1 MPVPDQDLDFKCHYG
16 VFFCVKKFNQYQQ
29 NEKNT
34 SPQIIEEKKPKRPC
48 NIGMEIQVL
57 V

>member
-1 MPVPDQDLDFKCHYG
+1 MPVPDQDLDVKCHYG

-34 SPQIIEEKKPKRPC
+34 SPQIIEKKTQ
-48 NIGMEIQVL
+48 NDHVI
-57 V
+57 